1 MLIISMFC
9 KININ
14 FLLFTLH
21 LQEGQICFFVVM
33 YTFIVLEPQVLS
45 SIIRRVDI
53 RPLYIRS
60 CASSIVSIVSAHFE
74 PCR

>member
-45 SIIRRVDI
+45 SIHH
-53 RPLYIRS
+53 PKG
-60 CASSIVSIVSAHFE
+60 
-74 PCR
+74 